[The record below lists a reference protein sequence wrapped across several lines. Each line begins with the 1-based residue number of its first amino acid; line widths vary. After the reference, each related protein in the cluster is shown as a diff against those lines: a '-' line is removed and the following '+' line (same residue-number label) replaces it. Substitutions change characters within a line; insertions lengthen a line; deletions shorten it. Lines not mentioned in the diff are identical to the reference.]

1 MKIAVFSDI
10 HGNIN
15 ALKSVLS
22 SIESEEVFDIFCL
35 GDLLNGGVGG
45 DEIISLLIEHQV
57 KCILGN
63 HDAFLL
69 DSTEQEFP
77 EHLKKIASSMREWTV
92 QHISQPSLEYLASLP
107 RILRHEFSSGHKVIF
122 CHSTP
127 SSLWELEAL
136 KWSAPKDDVK
146 RAFGLLNAEII
157 CHGHFHEG
165 TGIRVIDENIL
176 VNVASVGTHPDHL
189 ANYSVIEFTSD
200 QIGIQQKR
208 VRYDWEDELKRMKNQ
223 KVPMVG

>member
-22 SIESEEVFDIFCL
+22 SIENKKVSDIFCL

-45 DEIISLLIEHQV
+45 DEIINLLISHQV
-57 KCILGN
+57 KCVLGN

-77 EHLKKIASSMREWTV
+77 EHLKKIASSMREWTL
-92 QHISQPSLEYLASLP
+92 QHLSKPGLEFLGSLP
-107 RILRHEFSSGHKVIF
+107 RTLKHKFSGDHEVIF

-127 SSLWELEAL
+127 SSLWELETL
-136 KWSAPKDDVK
+136 KWSAPKIAVK
-146 RAFGLLNAEII
+146 RAFGLLADETI

-176 VNVASVGTHPDHL
+176 VNVASVGTYEDHL
-189 ANYSVIEFTSD
+189 ANYSVIEFTND